1 MNTLIDLI
9 GLLALLGNG
18 LFALHIWFGVS
29 HPAYRRARAR
39 PIRI

>member
-1 MNTLIDLI
+1 MSTLIDLI

-29 HPAYRRARAR
+29 YPAHRRVRTR
-39 PIRI
+39 PVRI